1 MRPPDRF
8 ASTSEA
14 AHDNRTSSPT
24 AKGTTVLQ
32 RLRSRLTYANA
43 MSTLA
48 VFIAL
53 GGSSYAALTI
63 NGSSIRNHSVSG
75 VKLRHNTLTGAQIR
89 ESQLGR
95 VPRAKTAD
103 TLGGVSAGDLKI
115 KCPADTF

>member
-32 RLRSRLTYANA
+32 RLRSRLTYANM

-53 GGSSYAALTI
+53 GGSSYAAFTI
-63 NGSSIRNHSVSG
+63 SGSSIRNRSIRG
-75 VKLRHNTLTGAQIR
+75 GTLGHNTLTGVQSR
-89 ESQLGR
+89 EARLGR
-95 VPRAKTAD
+95 EPRAATRD
-103 TLGGVSAGDLKI
+103 RLCGPSAPDRKV
-115 KCPADTF
+115 KCPADHL